1 MPISYLN
8 YIENRY
14 IDPGSWYSDTGMHT
28 GEADQ
33 GNTLRSF
40 VSSVT
45 LRSLTLPGRE
55 PPIRSPDRGA
65 PASSGRHA
73 AGFALCFLLALT
85 VFIAM
90 SSTGEIPSVPFL
102 LPILVLVVLGYLA
115 VAGKIYR
122 YIV

>member
-1 MPISYLN
+1 
-8 YIENRY
+8 
-14 IDPGSWYSDTGMHT
+14 MHT
-28 GEADQ
+28 GEAEP

-45 LRSLTLPGRE
+45 LRSLTLSGRE
-55 PPIRSPDRGA
+55 TPIRSPDRGA

-90 SSTGEIPSVPFL
+90 SSTGEIPSVPIL
-102 LPILVLVVLGYLA
+102 LLILVPVILGYLV
-115 VAGKIYR
+115 VAGKIYIYSIKR
-122 YIV
+122 SIYIILTRFI